1 MGGGWGV
8 LKIKELW
15 ASCLITPRSFQIRGL
30 LSYHLKLLLPMFHT
44 ITGVKSMHQAY
55 PNFGPI
61 ILLQKKDEGKK
72 KLWKVFGN
80 GQERELTNSLK
91 VN

>member
-1 MGGGWGV
+1 MAGRGGGGGGGGAMGRGV
-8 LKIKELW
+8 LKIKEVR
-15 ASCLITPRSFQIRGL
+15 ASCLITPRSFQIRDL
-30 LSYHLKLLLPMFHT
+30 LSYRLKLLLPMLHT
-44 ITGVKSMHQAY
+44 ITGINSMRQAY

-80 GQERELTNSLK
+80 E
-91 VN
+91 